1 MARYYKH
8 KGRDLP
14 SVTTVC
20 GILEKQ
26 ALLPWAVNATANYIM
41 QEIEPYL
48 VDSDLVDDMKP
59 YYDINADSLN
69 SIIEA
74 SKKNYRKVS
83 ARAMNIGSAVHAA
96 IERYLNLGQEPE
108 APSDDVLSAFLGF
121 LDWMSEHK
129 VETIHAEQTVYSE
142 MYAGTTDLVA
152 MLDGVKYVVDFKTY
166 NETSSTQPPYPEAKY
181 QVAAYRNCIEGTE
194 GCGLLYLGKSTGK
207 MVWVDTSNTYEKD
220 LRIFNHLVEIFYET
234 HEELRRE

>member
-59 YYDINADSLN
+59 YYDINADRLN

-74 SKKNYRKVS
+74 SKKNFRKVS
-83 ARAMNIGSAVHAA
+83 SKAMDIGSAVHSS
-96 IERYLNLGQEPE
+96 IEDYLCLGREPE
-108 APSDDVLSAFLGF
+108 APSDAVLSGFLAFLEWESQHN
-121 LDWMSEHK
+121 LKPIQTEH
-129 VETIHAEQTVYSE
+129 TVYGDLF
-142 MYAGTTDLVA
+142 AGTTDLVA
-152 MLDGVKYVVDFKTY
+152 MLDGKKYCIDFKTY
-166 NETSSTQPPYPEAKY
+166 NSESSTKPPYPEAKY
-181 QVAAYRNCIEGTE
+181 QVAAYRSCIEGCE
-194 GCGLLYLGKSTGK
+194 GTGILYLSKTTGEPF
-207 MVWVDTSNTYEKD
+207 WADTSNTYEKD

>member
-1 MARYYKH
+1 MAFG
-8 KGRDLP
+8 GRLYTHNGRKLP
-14 SVTTVC
+14 SVTTVTGQLDKPALVQWAANC
-20 GILEKQ
+20 TADYVHSELMRDKTYTYDELSSILES
-26 ALLPWAVNATANYIM
+26 A
-41 QEIEPYL
+41 
-48 VDSDLVDDMKP
+48 
-59 YYDINADSLN
+59 
-69 SIIEA
+69 
-74 SKKNYRKVS
+74 KKNYRKVS
-83 ARAMNIGSAVHAA
+83 AKAMDIGSAVHAA

-152 MLDGVKYVVDFKTY
+152 MMDDKQYVIDFKTF
-166 NETSSTQPPYPEAKY
+166 NETSKIPYPEAKY

-207 MVWVDTSNTYEKD
+207 MVWVDTSSTYETD
-220 LRIFNHLVEIFYET
+220 LEIFNHLVEVYYLT
-234 HEELRRE
+234 HPELRRD